1 MIKICFICSGNTC
14 RSVMAERLTKKY
26 IKENQLNDLKV
37 LSRGLQSNGEN
48 IAENAKKV
56 LKKHKALS
64 SNRKSVKLGKIDKN
78 TLYVVMNNNMK
89 KFINSSRVLSFEDL
103 IGEPIIDP
111 YGKNEEVYEKT
122 LNEID
127 KGIKILLNK
136 IEAGR
141 KL

>member
-1 MIKICFICSGNTC
+1 
-14 RSVMAERLTKKY
+14 
-26 IKENQLNDLKV
+26 
-37 LSRGLQSNGEN
+37 
-48 IAENAKKV
+48 
-56 LKKHKALS
+56 
-64 SNRKSVKLGKIDKN
+64 
-78 TLYVVMNNNMK
+78 MNNNMK

-111 YGKNEEVYEKT
+111 YGKDEEVYEKT

-141 KL
+141 KLWLF